1 MVESPIVVGFI
12 GLGAMGKPMSL
23 NLLSAGF
30 PLVVHNRTVGKADEI
45 LAAGGRWGD
54 SPLAVA
60 EQSEVVMTMVTDSA
74 AVQDV
79 ILGQEGVA
87 RGVRRGG
94 VVVDMSTI
102 SPRFSQEI
110 AARLAEQGV
119 LFLDAPVSGGVAGA
133 VQGTLSI
140 LVGGDESAANRV
152 LPVLQAMGRNIT
164 YMGPSGSGQ
173 VTKLVNQ
180 ILVAVNQSGVAEALV
195 FAAKAGADPG
205 RIIEAIQGGGASSF
219 QLENQGPRMV
229 AGNFAPGFMVKHML
243 KDLHLILEMAEDIC
257 MPLPLTTLVSQLYR
271 SLAAD
276 GKAESGTQAIVTV
289 LERLG
294 GQEVAHPRQQ

>member
-1 MVESPIVVGFI
+1 MVESPIAVGVI
-12 GLGAMGKPMSL
+12 GLGTMGKPMSL
-23 NLLSAGF
+23 NLLRAGF
-30 PLVVHNRTVGKADEI
+30 PLVVHNRTAGKADEI

-60 EQSEVVMTMVTDSA
+60 QQSEVVITMVTDSA

-79 ILGQEGVA
+79 ILGQKGVA
-87 RGVRRGG
+87 GGVRRGS

-102 SPRFSQEI
+102 SPRSAQEI

-119 LFLDAPVSGGVAGA
+119 LFLDAPVSGGFAGA

-205 RIIEAIQGGGASSF
+205 KIIEAVKGGGASSF

-229 AGNFAPGFMVKHML
+229 AGNLAPGFMVKHML